1 MQAEISFLIPVGLV
15 LLSIK
20 SISAVDDSHLD
31 GCNTLLKYYHRFYK
45 KKKWALLMKIALGVE
60 YLGTDFHGWQIQENG
75 LRTVQG
81 VVELALSKVADHS
94 VRVFCSGRTDAGV
107 HAKEQVIHFET
118 DSNRDLKAWLF
129 GGNVNLPSDVN
140 FTWAKEVSDGFHA
153 RFDAYARLYEYQ
165 IHNHPVRSS
174 LKANYNLWE
183 PSILDIEKMRGAS
196 DFLLG
201 EHDFSAFR
209 GKLCQAKSPIKTVES
224 IQIIKTDN
232 NLLIKIK
239 ADAFLHHMVRNI
251 VGTLLKIGRGEKE
264 INWIMSV
271 LQSKDRKQAGPTA
284 EPQGLYFVKAYYHN
298 L

>member
-1 MQAEISFLIPVGLV
+1 
-15 LLSIK
+15 
-20 SISAVDDSHLD
+20 
-31 GCNTLLKYYHRFYK
+31 
-45 KKKWALLMKIALGVE
+45 MKIALGVE

-75 LRTVQG
+75 IRTVQG

-118 DSNRDLKAWLF
+118 DSIRESKAWLI

-140 FTWAKEVSDGFHA
+140 FTWAKKVSDDFHA
-153 RFDAYARLYEYQ
+153 RFDAYARLYEYK

-183 PSILDIEKMRGAS
+183 PRALDINKIRKAA

-224 IQIIKTDN
+224 IEIIKTDDTI
-232 NLLIKIK
+232 LIKIK
-239 ADAFLHHMVRNI
+239 ANAFLHHMVRNI
-251 VGTLLKIGRGEKE
+251 VGTLLKIGRDERE
-264 INWIMSV
+264 VNWILSV
-271 LQSKDRKQAGPTA
+271 LENKDRKKAGPTA
-284 EPQGLYFVKAYYHN
+284 EPQGLYFVKSLLSRPLKDDNPTKKIKRYLSPYPCPLPHCRALSKHT
-298 L
+298 